1 MDDSIHARTR
11 SENNLKQGG
20 LRMKARVLN
29 RFRDKHTCEIHE
41 PGKILT
47 ISRERFEEILTVAPL
62 VEEIT
67 EPKKKKEAAK

>member
-1 MDDSIHARTR
+1 
-11 SENNLKQGG
+11 
-20 LRMKARVLN
+20 MKARVLN